1 MFGSLKTFISG
12 LIQETT
18 QANYHDK
25 AHRLATAALLVRVAT
40 IDSDMS
46 AARLGKL
53 YAVLKS
59 HFVLDELVTAQ
70 LIKDAVAI
78 NRNAI
83 DLYHFTSQLKDA
95 TDEEGRRRIVKMMWE
110 IVLVEGRANEF
121 ENNIIWR
128 AADLLGVS
136 SRQRIELRQCVAANI
151 ALPRC
156 LASSP

>member
-12 LIQETT
+12 FVEDTA
-18 QANYHDK
+18 QANYRDK
-25 AHRLATAALLVRVAT
+25 AQRLATAALLVRVAT

-53 YAVLKS
+53 HAVLKS
-59 HFVLDELVTAQ
+59 HFALDDVVTAQ
-70 LIKDAVAI
+70 LIDDAVAV

-95 TDEEGRRRIVKMMWE
+95 TDEEERRKLVKMMWE
-110 IVLVEGRANEF
+110 IVLVEGSANEF

-128 AADLLGVS
+128 AADLLGIS
-136 SRQRIELRQCVAANI
+136 SRQRIELRQYVAAN
-151 ALPRC
+151 ALV
-156 LASSP
+156 

>member
-12 LIQETT
+12 FVEDTAQT
-18 QANYHDK
+18 NYRDK

-53 YAVLKS
+53 HAVLKS
-59 HFVLDELVTAQ
+59 HFALDDVVTAQ
-70 LIKDAVAI
+70 LIDDAVAV

-95 TDEEGRRRIVKMMWE
+95 TDEEERRKLVKMMWE
-110 IVLVEGRANEF
+110 IVLVEGSANEF

-128 AADLLGVS
+128 AADLLGIS
-136 SRQRIELRQCVAANI
+136 SRQRIELRQYVAAN
-151 ALPRC
+151 ALV
-156 LASSP
+156 

>member
-12 LIQETT
+12 FVEDTA
-18 QANYHDK
+18 QAKYRDK

-53 YAVLKS
+53 HAVLKS
-59 HFVLDELVTAQ
+59 HFALDDVVTAQ
-70 LIKDAVAI
+70 LIDDAVAV

-95 TDEEGRRRIVKMMWE
+95 TDEEERRKLVKMMWE
-110 IVLVEGRANEF
+110 IVLVEGSANEF

-128 AADLLGVS
+128 AADLLGIS
-136 SRQRIELRQCVAANI
+136 SRQRIELRQYVAAN
-151 ALPRC
+151 ALV
-156 LASSP
+156 

>member
-12 LIQETT
+12 FVEDTT
-18 QANYHDK
+18 QANYQDR

-53 YAVLKS
+53 HAVLKS
-59 HFVLDELVTAQ
+59 HFALDDVTTAQ
-70 LIKDAVAI
+70 LIDDAVAV

-95 TDEEGRRRIVKMMWE
+95 TDEEERRRIVKMMWE
-110 IVLVEGRANEF
+110 IVLVEGSANEF
-121 ENNIIWR
+121 ENNVIWR
-128 AADLLGVS
+128 AADLLGIS
-136 SRQRIELRQCVAANI
+136 SRQRIELRQYVAAN
-151 ALPRC
+151 ALV
-156 LASSP
+156 

>member
-12 LIQETT
+12 LVEDTA
-18 QANYHDK
+18 QANYRDK

-53 YAVLKS
+53 HAVLKS
-59 HFVLDELVTAQ
+59 HFALDDVATAQ
-70 LIKDAVAI
+70 LIDDAVAV

-95 TDEEGRRRIVKMMWE
+95 TDEEERRRIVKMMWE
-110 IVLVEGRANEF
+110 IVLVEGSANEF
-121 ENNIIWR
+121 ENNVIWR
-128 AADLLGVS
+128 AADLLGIS
-136 SRQRIELRQCVAANI
+136 SRQRIELRQYVAAN
-151 ALPRC
+151 ALV
-156 LASSP
+156 

>member
-12 LIQETT
+12 FVEDTAQT
-18 QANYHDK
+18 NYRDK

-53 YAVLKS
+53 HAVLKS
-59 HFVLDELVTAQ
+59 HFALDDVVTAQ
-70 LIKDAVAI
+70 LIDDAVAV

-95 TDEEGRRRIVKMMWE
+95 KDEEERRKLVKMMWE
-110 IVLVEGRANEF
+110 IVLVEGSANEF

-128 AADLLGVS
+128 AADLLGIS
-136 SRQRIELRQCVAANI
+136 SRQRIELRQYVAAN
-151 ALPRC
+151 ALV
-156 LASSP
+156 